1 VGRTIL
7 IIEDEQNIAD
17 LIKDRLDDEGYKT
30 DIAFTGGEAL
40 NELAKNKPDMIT
52 LDIYLPDINGLK
64 ILKDL
69 KANPNTDKIPVIIIS
84 SSDEEKN
91 AMDLGAEKFVRK
103 PINFTKLFEILKDVE
118 SKKKEEN
125 K

>member
-1 VGRTIL
+1 MGRTIL